1 MKIIQSFW
9 SNIAYERQIHNAAG
23 WLSAEYHW
31 MSWALSVLTLRK
43 HYGQVEIF
51 TDSRGKEVLIDT
63 LALPYSHCSI
73 ALDRLQGYPED
84 MWALGKIFTY
94 SLQNK
99 PFMHVDGDIYLWE
112 ALGSRFEEAALIAQ
126 NPEVDFQY
134 YYQTLSE
141 MQQHFAYIPDCMRR
155 QMNEIPV
162 HSCNTGL
169 IGGTRM
175 DIFKKYAELSFELI
189 HKNQEALSKINRRTF
204 NIGFEQFLYYCLAK
218 EHGVPV
224 TYLIEREEDFD
235 PTYRGFARFES
246 VPYQTKFIH
255 ALGDFKRQPE
265 TCRHLARRLRQ
276 DYPEYYYRIIEV
288 CKAAGVALDC
298 RYYGQVSHPSVGF
311 EPTDGL
317 NGSGVNR
324 PKEAYRAHYEQDVR
338 QYRKVQE
345 LFSLP
350 LLSFLVQKL
359 RFSEQVQLMENIN
372 QDGILEQILIIP
384 DIYTLTDKSI
394 SLDPLNMVLLDAFL
408 EEPISIQEAIERVA
422 PYFKVEEVSNE
433 LEKFRQL
440 VSDRIKELMY
450 WGALVVE

>member
-9 SNIAYERQIHNAAG
+9 SNVAYEWQIHNTAG

-31 MSWALSVLTLRK
+31 MSWALSVLKLQE

-63 LALPYSHCSI
+63 LKLPYSLCST
-73 ALDRLQGYPED
+73 ALDTLQGYPED
-84 MWALGKIFTY
+84 MWALGKIYTY
-94 SLQNK
+94 SLQNE

-112 ALGSRFEEAALIAQ
+112 PLGSRFEQAALIAQ

-141 MQQHFAYIPDCMRR
+141 IQQHFVYIPDCMRR
-155 QMNEIPV
+155 QMSEMPV
-162 HSCNTGL
+162 RACNTGL

-175 DIFKKYAELSFELI
+175 DIFKEYAELSFALI
-189 HKNQEALSKINRRTF
+189 DKNKDRLTKINRRTF

-218 EHGVPV
+218 DRQIPV
-224 TYLIEREEDFD
+224 TYLIDREEDFD

-288 CKAAGVALDC
+288 CKASGLELDC
-298 RYYGQVSHPSVGF
+298 RYYRQIFNPSISNKSNDKLYQV
-311 EPTDGL
+311 
-317 NGSGVNR
+317 
-324 PKEAYRAHYEQDVR
+324 HYEQDVR
-338 QYRKVQE
+338 QYRSVEQ
-345 LFSLP
+345 LFSLTSA
-350 LLSFLVQKL
+350 LLLEEKL
-359 RFSEQVQLMENIN
+359 FISDYVQLVETTSEK
-372 QDGILEQILIIP
+372 GILSQTLLVP
-384 DIYTLTDKSI
+384 DIYTLAEKSI
-394 SLDPLNMVLLDAFL
+394 VLDPLNMVLLDAFMEGPVL
-408 EEPISIQEAIERVA
+408 IKEAIKKVI
-422 PYFKVEEVSNE
+422 PYFNVNDVNKDPI
-433 LEKFRQL
+433 KFQQL
-440 VSDRIKELMY
+440 ILDRIKELMY
-450 WGALVVE
+450 WSALVPYNEVSHDPK